1 MLFSVCVIL
10 AIATWTAQAR
20 AAGSRPEVEI
30 ADGKV
35 TTLQVQP
42 KPQPQANLGRA
53 PSPPFERDQAF
64 AARVPSYRLGI
75 AMDAQQR
82 WSEAADFYALAMIE
96 LGRAVGLDDRAPWGR
111 AAEKI
116 DLERRRA
123 QVLARETAAGGPG
136 DSQGQHSDLRPHAA
150 AASARLA
157 PLEVGRLL
165 RLKLMTVRAA
175 TGVAPSKL
183 VGATVEALNRVLTKG
198 APAGGALEARL
209 LLCATRAAAGDR
221 LGARRE
227 LGSLSPRDRDHPGH
241 ALAAATCQAALG
253 DTEDAL
259 ASLAVG
265 VYRLGPASRFL
276 PDQTRELQGENDWDV
291 IRDDPR
297 FERLFR

>member
-10 AIATWTAQAR
+10 QIATWTAQSR
-20 AAGSRPEVEI
+20 AAGSGPEVEI
-30 ADGKV
+30 ADGRV

-42 KPQPQANLGRA
+42 QPQPNFGRA
-53 PSPPFERDQAF
+53 PSRPFERDPVF
-64 AARVPSYRLGI
+64 VARVPSYRLGI

-82 WSEAADFYALAMIE
+82 WREAADLYALAMIE
-96 LGRAVGLDDRAPWGR
+96 LGRAVSLDDRAPWGR
-111 AAEKI
+111 AAEKV

-123 QVLARETAAGGPG
+123 QVLARDTGASRPG
-136 DSQGQHSDLRPHAA
+136 DPQGQWSDRRPHAA

-157 PLEVGRLL
+157 PLELGRLL
-165 RLKLMTVRAA
+165 RLKLMTIRAA
-175 TGVAPSKL
+175 TGVAPSNL
-183 VGATVEALNRVLTKG
+183 VGATVEALNRVPSKG
-198 APAGGALEARL
+198 ELAGGALEARL

-227 LGSLSPRDRDHPGH
+227 LDHVSPRDLNHPGH

-253 DTEDAL
+253 DTDDAL

-276 PDQTRELQGENDWDV
+276 PEQTRELQGENDWDV